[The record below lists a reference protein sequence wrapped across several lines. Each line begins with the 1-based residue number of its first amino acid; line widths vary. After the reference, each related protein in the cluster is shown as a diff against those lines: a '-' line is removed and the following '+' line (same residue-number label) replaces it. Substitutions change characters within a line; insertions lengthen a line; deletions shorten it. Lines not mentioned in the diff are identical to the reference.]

1 MWPHHYTVSPSFA
14 WSHSLSADHH
24 LGLLPKTHIDASP
37 RISQQHVDR
46 DQARRERLLTA
57 AGEVERIASGF
68 QGLAAHDPRL
78 SVKLNTIRANRSLL
92 SVDSESPN
100 MAGQRYLHAI
110 DEASNVWA

>member
-1 MWPHHYTVSPSFA
+1 MWPHHYTVSPSFV

-24 LGLLPKTHIDASP
+24 LGLLPKTHIDATP

-57 AGEVERIASGF
+57 AGEVERMASGF

-78 SVKLNTIRANRSLL
+78 SVKLNTIRADLL
-92 SVDSESPN
+92 LGVDSPSTIR
-100 MAGQRYLHAI
+100 QRYLRAVE
-110 DEASNVWA
+110 EASNVWA